1 MGRCEALRY
10 EGGGVMVAGFNWG
23 RWHRFHRTASLRFE
37 RQRLA
42 GVSVRERWDRYD
54 RAMGFAA
61 MFLKGKA

>member
-1 MGRCEALRY
+1 
-10 EGGGVMVAGFNWG
+10 MVAGFNWG

-61 MFLKGKA
+61 LFLKGKA